1 MESINLNGKWTM
13 VYGSPEEK
21 GILCNKELEKKLMGK
36 SFEAMVPTSM
46 YEVFEDN
53 NAIEDP
59 FFGENESKYT
69 ELSNISC
76 SFKREF
82 NITKKEMDNDVIE
95 LCFDGLDTLATIF
108 LNGIQVAVTD
118 NMHLGYT
125 FSVRKYL
132 VIGMNDIQVDFESP
146 VMNMREKYARKPIW
160 TTEVAMKGHSYLRK
174 SHTQFGW
181 DWGPQLPD
189 MGIWR
194 PVCLKIYNIAK
205 IEDYYVIQNHSKN
218 GKRVDLDI
226 ALDFKIHEFSKNLT
240 ARITIKDSENKVI
253 LKSITDI
260 NHENE
265 NVKLS
270 IENPILWWPNNLG
283 DQYLYEVSIELILK
297 DEILDSKN
305 FKIGLRTL
313 TLDQS
318 PRDTGRNFAFVCNG
332 VEFFAMGANYIP
344 QDALAARGENKEK
357 LSRLLVDCNRVNYN
371 CIRVW
376 GGGTYVSDYFYNE
389 CDRLGLVVWQDMM
402 FACGIYDMSEK
413 FTNSVKEEIIYNV
426 KRFRNHASLGLI
438 CGNNEMEG
446 AFVNSDRGWG
456 ITRTDKLDKDYLE
469 LYEKMIPDIMD
480 KYNPLTQY
488 WPSSPSSIG
497 GFNDPENDSI
507 GDAHYWGVFHGNEH
521 YKVFRNH
528 YLRFASEYGMES
540 LPDMKTIK
548 QFTAP
553 EDRSFLSPV
562 MDRHNKVIKP
572 YGGNMKVLSN
582 IALEF
587 EIPQHLDEL
596 SYVSQ
601 VFQAET
607 IKIAVEHFRSNRGRC
622 MGSTYW
628 QVNDDYPVTSW
639 SSIDYYGRWKALHYV
654 AKRFYAPVMIASR
667 EDGLNCHITLCNE
680 RKTPFIGTL
689 EAEIRDKDSNI
700 IRAIK
705 LDVETPAFSAKDV
718 STISISDLV
727 ETNGSEYNE
736 LVPLNIYNG
745 QEREYFIS
753 FRIINNEGYIVSSGT
768 QLFTPH
774 KYFAFKK
781 ANIKIVKGKTE
792 KEIVISSNV
801 FTKSIMLTT
810 LSEDVIFDDNCFDL
824 LPGERKTIKVIEG
837 TLKMDDLKIYC
848 INNTSS
854 IS

>member
-1 MESINLNGKWTM
+1 MKDTNLNGKWTM
-13 VYGSPEEK
+13 VYGTPEEK
-21 GILCNKELEKKLMGK
+21 GILYNKKFENNLIGK
-36 SFEAMVPTSM
+36 SFDAIVPTTM
-46 YEVFEDN
+46 YEVLENN
-53 NAIEDP
+53 NAIDDP
-59 FFGENESKYT
+59 FFGENEAKYT

-76 SFKREF
+76 SFKRNF
-82 NITKKEMDNDVIE
+82 NISKEEFDNDVIE
-95 LCFDGLDTLATIF
+95 LCFDGLDTLSTIF
-108 LNGIQVAVTD
+108 LNGAKIAFTE
-118 NMHLGYT
+118 NMHLGYS
-125 FSVRKYL
+125 FSVKKYL
-132 VIGMNDIQVDFESP
+132 LKGINSIQVDFESP
-146 VMNMREKYARKPIW
+146 VMNMRDKYDRKPIW

-189 MGIWR
+189 MGIWK
-194 PVCLKIYNIAK
+194 PVCLKIYNTAK
-205 IEDYYVIQNHSKN
+205 IEDYYVVQKHRRG
-218 GKRVDLDI
+218 GKSVDLDI
-226 ALDFKIHEFSKNLT
+226 SLDFIIHEFSKLLT
-240 ARITIKDSENKVI
+240 AKIQVKDAENKVI
-253 LKSITDI
+253 LTSSIDVKS
-260 NHENE
+260 NKE

-270 IENPILWWPNNLG
+270 IENPKLWWPNNLG
-283 DQYLYEVSIELILK
+283 EQYLYEVSIKLFLK
-297 DEILDSKN
+297 EEVMDSKN

-318 PRDTGRNFAFVCNG
+318 PRENGRNFAFVCNG

-357 LSRLLVDCNRVNYN
+357 LSHLLVDCSRVNYN

-376 GGGTYVSDYFYNE
+376 GGGTYASDYFYDE

-402 FACGIYDMSEK
+402 FACGIYDMSER

-426 KRFRNHASLGLI
+426 KRIRNHASLGLL

-446 AFVNSDRGWG
+446 AFVNSKGWG
-456 ITRTDKLDKDYLE
+456 ITRTDKLNKDYLD
-469 LYEKMIPDIMD
+469 LYEKMIPDIME
-480 KYNPLTQY
+480 KHNPITQY

-497 GFNDPENDSI
+497 GFNDPENDAI

-528 YLRFASEYGMES
+528 YLRFASEYGMEA

-553 EDRSFLSPV
+553 EDRSFLSAV
-562 MDRHNKVIKP
+562 MDTHNKVIKP
-572 YGGNMKVLSN
+572 YNGNIKVLSN

-587 EIPQHLDEL
+587 KIPQQLDEL

-628 QVNDDYPVTSW
+628 QVNDDYPVISW

-654 AKRFYAPVMIASR
+654 AKRFYSPVMLASR
-667 EDGLNCHITLCNE
+667 EDGLNCHLTLCNE
-680 RKTPFIGTL
+680 RKTPFTGIL
-689 EAEIRDKDSNI
+689 EAEIRDKNSNVI
-700 IRAIK
+700 ESVKI
-705 LDVETPAFSAKDV
+705 DVKTPAFSATKI
-718 STISISDLV
+718 STISISKLV
-727 ETNGSEYNE
+727 EKNGSEYND
-736 LVPLNIYNG
+736 LVPLNIYNRK
-745 QEREYFIS
+745 EREYFVS
-753 FRIINNEGYIVSSGT
+753 FRLINNYGNVVSSGT
-768 QLFTPH
+768 QLFASH

-781 ANIKIVKGKTE
+781 ADIKVVEGTTDN
-792 KEIVISSNV
+792 EIIITSNV

-824 LPGERKTIKVIEG
+824 LPGENKVIKVIEG
-837 TLKMDDLKIYC
+837 KFKIADLKIYC

>member
-1 MESINLNGKWTM
+1 MKSINLNGKWTM
-13 VYGSPEEK
+13 VYGTQEEK
-21 GILCNKELEKKLMGK
+21 GILCSKELEKKLIGK
-36 SFEAMVPTSM
+36 TFDAMVPTTM
-46 YEVFEDN
+46 YEVLEDN
-53 NAIEDP
+53 KAIDDP

-76 SFKREF
+76 SFKRDF
-82 NITKKEMDNDVIE
+82 NVTNIDIDFDEIE
-95 LCFDGLDTLATIF
+95 LCFEGLDTLSTIF
-108 LNGIQVAVTD
+108 LNGTKVATTE
-118 NMHLGYT
+118 NMHIGYT
-125 FSVRKYL
+125 FSVKDYL
-132 VIGMNDIQVDFESP
+132 VEGKNNIQIDFESP
-146 VMNMREKYARKPIW
+146 VINMREKYAKKPIW

-189 MGIWR
+189 MGIWK
-194 PVCLKIYNIAK
+194 PVCLKLHNKAK
-205 IEDYYVIQNHSKN
+205 IEDYYVVQKHSKD

-226 ALDFKIHEFSKNLT
+226 SLDFKIFKLSNLFT
-240 ARITIKDSENKVI
+240 AKITIKDAEKKTI
-253 LKSITDI
+253 LSSITNI
-260 NHENE
+260 TKEKE
-265 NVKLS
+265 SVRLS
-270 IENPILWWPNNLG
+270 IDNPKLWWPNNLG
-283 DQYLYEVSIELILK
+283 EQYLYEVSIELILS
-297 DEILDSKN
+297 DEILDTKDFN
-305 FKIGLRTL
+305 IGLRTI

-318 PRDTGRNFAFVCNG
+318 PRDIGRNFAFVCNG
-332 VEFFAMGANYIP
+332 IEFFAMGANYIP

-357 LSRLLVDCNRVNYN
+357 LSHLLIDCNRVNYN

-376 GGGTYVSDYFYNE
+376 GGGTYASDYFYDE

-402 FACGIYDMSEK
+402 FACGIYDMSEN
-413 FTNSVKEEIIYNV
+413 FTNSVRDEIIYNV
-426 KRFRNHASLGLI
+426 KRFRNHASLGLL

-446 AFVNSDRGWG
+446 AFVNSDKGWG

-469 LYEKMIPDIMD
+469 LYEKMIPDLMD
-480 KYNPLTQY
+480 KYNPVTQY

-528 YLRFASEYGMES
+528 YLRFASEYGMEA

-548 QFTAP
+548 QFTLP

-562 MDRHNKVIKP
+562 MDKHNKVIKP

-582 IALEF
+582 VALEF

-639 SSIDYYGRWKALHYV
+639 SSIDYYGRWKALHYM

-667 EDGLNCHITLCNE
+667 EDGLNCHLTLCNE
-680 RKTPFIGTL
+680 RKTAFIGTL
-689 EAEIRDKDSNI
+689 EAEIRDTNSNI
-700 IRAIK
+700 IKDLK
-705 LDVETPAFSAKDV
+705 LDVKTASFSAKEI
-718 STISISDLV
+718 SIISISDLV
-727 ETNGSEYNE
+727 ESNGSEYND

-745 QEREYFIS
+745 KEREYFVS
-753 FRIINNEGYIVSSGT
+753 FRLINSDGYIVSSGT

-774 KYFAFKK
+774 KYFSFKTADIKVIEGK
-781 ANIKIVKGKTE
+781 AGN
-792 KEIVISSNV
+792 EIIITSNV

-810 LSEDVIFDDNCFDL
+810 ISEDVIFDDNCFDL
-824 LPGERKTIKVIEG
+824 LPGEAKLIKVLDG
-837 TLKMDDLKIYC
+837 TLKINDLKVYC